1 VLEYKIVKSRETQAH
16 EQAKGPEDFKRRLLE
31 EFSKLS
37 EEGWEL
43 VAIEGSDYYFKRIK
57 R

>member
-1 VLEYKIVKSRETQAH
+1 MLEYKIVKSRETQAY
-16 EQAKGPEDFKRRLLE
+16 EQADGFEDFKRRLLE

-43 VAIEGSDYYFKRIK
+43 VAINGSDYYFKRIK

>member
-1 VLEYKIVKSRETQAH
+1 MLEYKIVKSRETQAH

>member
-1 VLEYKIVKSRETQAH
+1 VLEYKIVNSQETQAYA
-16 EQAKGPEDFKRRLLE
+16 QAKGPEDFKRRLLE

-43 VAIEGSDYYFKRIK
+43 VAIESSDYYFKRIK